1 MCVQL
6 NMNMKIKSIIQSAA
20 DIVLSIFSC
29 IIVISMILE
38 IALFNVSRVRSFFHR
53 GVHIDEM
60 CGHYVI

>member
-20 DIVLSIFSC
+20 DIVLIFSC
-29 IIVISMILE
+29 INVISMILE
-38 IALFNVSRVRSFFHR
+38 IALFNVSRVRSFFSR
-53 GVHIDEM
+53 GVHIDEI